1 MTRAGSWSTTVGD
14 AFHTDGD
21 RDHSLSYRPRMP
33 SNPASIVAGKPG
45 PGELNARTLFWW
57 LHSAGWAGV
66 FLVGYLSALAYG
78 KSYELWKLLLPVA
91 VTGFLGT
98 LGLRYL
104 LRALSGTPPV
114 RLAML
119 MIGPVLAVSAAMGI
133 TYAVI
138 LLNGWCGGCRVPSS
152 WLGYA
157 AYMGSQTYMVVGW
170 VSLYLVITTWRKLR
184 AQTEAALVA
193 TSMAHQAQ
201 LKMLRYQLNPH
212 FLFNALN
219 AISTLVLDRD
229 PVNANRMVQRLS
241 TFLRHSL
248 DADPMQQVTLKQ
260 EIDATCLYLD
270 IEKVRFAERLTVRIE
285 VDDACWPALLPSL
298 LLQPL
303 VENAIK
309 HAVAQRVQ
317 GTTLIVRAEREHH
330 SLVLSV
336 LDDGPGGSPPETD
349 PAPSDNATQ
358 GNGVGLANTRNRL
371 RMLYGARQ
379 SFEARGRDEGG
390 FMVVMKLPF
399 EVEGTVGG

>member
-1 MTRAGSWSTTVGD
+1 M
-14 AFHTDGD
+14 
-21 RDHSLSYRPRMP
+21 L
-33 SNPASIVAGKPG
+33 SNPNSIDSGKRG
-45 PGELNARTLFWW
+45 PGELNSRALFWW
-57 LHSAGWAGV
+57 LHSAGWVGV

-78 KSYELWKLLLPVA
+78 KSYELWKLLAPVA
-91 VTGFLGT
+91 ITGFLGT

-104 LRALSGTPPV
+104 LRALSGVPPV
-114 RLAML
+114 RVALL
-119 MIGPVLAVSAAMGI
+119 MIGPVLAVSAAMGL

-184 AQTEAALVA
+184 AQTEAALAA

-201 LKMLRYQLNPH
+201 LKMLQYQLNPH

-229 PVNANRMVQRLS
+229 PANANRMVQRLS
-241 TFLRHSL
+241 MFLRHSL

-260 EIDATCLYLD
+260 EIDTTCLYLD
-270 IEKVRFAERLTVRIE
+270 IEKVRFTERLTVRIE
-285 VDDACWPALLPSL
+285 IDDTCWPALLPSL

-309 HAVAQRVQ
+309 HAVARRVE
-317 GTTLIVRAEREHH
+317 GTTLIVRAERDRH
-330 SLVLSV
+330 SLRLSV
-336 LDDGPGGSPPETD
+336 LDDGPGRPPPE
-349 PAPSDNATQ
+349 AGRSQLEHATH
-358 GNGVGLANTRNRL
+358 GNGVGLANTRERL

-379 SFEARGRDEGG
+379 SFEARDRSEGG
-390 FMVVMKLPF
+390 FMVVMTLPF
-399 EVEGTVGG
+399 EVGGTAGG